1 MAEHI
6 MTITTQG
13 HSIEIVDG
21 CLTIEGED
29 KALTPDETQQLL
41 DVLLVWK
48 YGLEEVAIDD
58 VEE

>member
-6 MTITTQG
+6 MTTTTEG

-21 CLTIEGED
+21 CLTIKGED

-41 DVLLVWK
+41 DALLVWK
-48 YGLEEVAIDD
+48 YGLEEVAVDD
-58 VEE
+58 VEK